1 MIYLSHIQGFTKMEE
16 YDIFDNCDGPESVK
30 CARCKKYFECDFGEF
45 SK

>member
-1 MIYLSHIQGFTKMEE
+1 MICLNQKQGIIKMEE

-30 CARCKKYFECDFGEF
+30 CARCKKYFECHFGEF